1 MVDTIS
7 KILSIVL
14 IFLMLVLAPLL
25 ISYKIDDAVA
35 RREILFEVTQ
45 FIDKV
50 RDTQTV
56 SRGDLDQLYQNCNS
70 HGLTVDVRVRRL
82 VKTVVIDP
90 YPENG
95 SHTENDSHTETDPH
109 PEIGPHTEEVIVEYT
124 INDDPA
130 ALRNFNKGDGVQVV
144 VEEIGISPSR
154 SFMYRVLG
162 ADSGPL
168 KFTLAGIVG

>member
-56 SRGDLDQLYQNCNS
+56 SSGDLDQLYQNCNS

-90 YPENG
+90 
-95 SHTENDSHTETDPH
+95 
-109 PEIGPHTEEVIVEYT
+109 HTEEVTVEYT
-124 INDDPA
+124 ITDDPA
-130 ALRNFNKGDGVQVV
+130 ALYNFNKGDGVQVV

-154 SFMYRVLG
+154 SFMYRVLER
-162 ADSGPL
+162 
-168 KFTLAGIVG
+168 

>member
-35 RREILFEVTQ
+35 RREVLFEVTQ

-50 RDTQTV
+50 RDTQSVTDT
-56 SRGDLDQLYQNCNS
+56 DLDQFYQNCNS

-90 YPENG
+90 
-95 SHTENDSHTETDPH
+95 
-109 PEIGPHTEEVIVEYT
+109 HTEEVTVEYT
-124 INDDPA
+124 INDDPP
-130 ALRNFNKGDGVQVV
+130 ALYNFNKGDGVQVV

>member
-35 RREILFEVTQ
+35 RREVLFEVTQ

-50 RDTQTV
+50 RDTQSVTDA
-56 SRGDLDQLYQNCNS
+56 DLDQFYQNCNS

-90 YPENG
+90 
-95 SHTENDSHTETDPH
+95 
-109 PEIGPHTEEVIVEYT
+109 HTEEVTVEYM

-130 ALRNFNKGDGVQVV
+130 ALYNFNKGDGVQVV

>member
-50 RDTQTV
+50 RDTQSVTDA
-56 SRGDLDQLYQNCNS
+56 DLDQLYQNCNS

-90 YPENG
+90 
-95 SHTENDSHTETDPH
+95 
-109 PEIGPHTEEVIVEYT
+109 HTEEVTVEYT

-130 ALRNFNKGDGVQVV
+130 ALYNFNKGDGVQVV

>member
-14 IFLMLVLAPLL
+14 IFLMLVMAPLL

-35 RREILFEVTQ
+35 RREVLFDVTQ

-56 SRGDLDQLYQNCNS
+56 SDADLDQFYQDCNS

-82 VKTVVIDP
+82 VKTVVVDP
-90 YPENG
+90 E
-95 SHTENDSHTETDPH
+95 SQDVT
-109 PEIGPHTEEVIVEYT
+109 VEYT
-124 INDDPA
+124 INDDSA
-130 ALRNFNKGDGVQVV
+130 ALYNFNKGDGVQVI
-144 VEEIGISPSR
+144 VEEIGVSPSR
-154 SFMYRVLG
+154 SYMYRVLG

-168 KFTLAGIVG
+168 KLTLAGIVG

>member
-50 RDTQTV
+50 RDTQSVTDT
-56 SRGDLDQLYQNCNS
+56 DLDQFYQNCNS

-90 YPENG
+90 YPEI
-95 SHTENDSHTETDPH
+95 DSHTE
-109 PEIGPHTEEVIVEYT
+109 EVTVEYT
-124 INDDPA
+124 ITDDPA
-130 ALRNFNKGDGVQVV
+130 ALYNFNKGDGVQVV

>member
-50 RDTQTV
+50 RDTQSVTDT
-56 SRGDLDQLYQNCNS
+56 DLDQFYQNCNS

-90 YPENG
+90 
-95 SHTENDSHTETDPH
+95 H
-109 PEIGPHTEEVIVEYT
+109 PEDDSYTEEVTVEYT

-130 ALRNFNKGDGVQVV
+130 ALYNFNKGDGVQVV

>member
-25 ISYKIDDAVA
+25 RSYKIDDAVA
-35 RREILFEVTQ
+35 RREVLFEVTQ

-50 RDTQTV
+50 RDTQSVTDA
-56 SRGDLDQLYQNCNS
+56 DLDQFYQNCNS

-82 VKTVVIDP
+82 VKTVVID
-90 YPENG
+90 
-95 SHTENDSHTETDPH
+95 S
-109 PEIGPHTEEVIVEYT
+109 HTEEVTVEYT
-124 INDDPA
+124 IIDDPA
-130 ALRNFNKGDGVQVV
+130 ALYNFNKGDGVQVV
-144 VEEIGISPSR
+144 VEEISISPSR

>member
-14 IFLMLVLAPLL
+14 IFLMLIMAPLL
-25 ISYKIDDAVA
+25 ISYKIDEAVA
-35 RREILFEVTQ
+35 RREVLFEVTQ

-50 RDTQTV
+50 RDTQAI
-56 SRGDLDQLYQNCNS
+56 SDADLDQFYQDCNS

-90 YPENG
+90 Y
-95 SHTENDSHTETDPH
+95 TEDVS
-109 PEIGPHTEEVIVEYT
+109 VEYT
-124 INDDPA
+124 INEDPT
-130 ALRNFNKGDGVQVV
+130 ALYKFNKGDGVQVV
-144 VEEIGISPSR
+144 IEEIGVSPSR

>member
-35 RREILFEVTQ
+35 RREVLFEVTQ

-50 RDTQTV
+50 RDTQSVTDA
-56 SRGDLDQLYQNCNS
+56 DLDQFYQNCNS

-90 YPENG
+90 
-95 SHTENDSHTETDPH
+95 
-109 PEIGPHTEEVIVEYT
+109 HTEEVTVEYT

-130 ALRNFNKGDGVQVV
+130 ALHNFNKGDGVQVV

>member
-56 SRGDLDQLYQNCNS
+56 SPGDLDQFYQNCNS

-82 VKTVVIDP
+82 VKTVVVD
-90 YPENG
+90 
-95 SHTENDSHTETDPH
+95 
-109 PEIGPHTEEVIVEYT
+109 PHTEEVTVEYT

-130 ALRNFNKGDGVQVV
+130 ALYNFNKGDGVQVM

-168 KFTLAGIVG
+168 KFTLTGIVG

>member
-35 RREILFEVTQ
+35 RREVLFEVTQ

-50 RDTQTV
+50 RDTQSVTDA
-56 SRGDLDQLYQNCNS
+56 DLDQFYQNCNS

-90 YPENG
+90 
-95 SHTENDSHTETDPH
+95 D
-109 PEIGPHTEEVIVEYT
+109 TEEVIVEYT

-130 ALRNFNKGDGVQVV
+130 ALYNFNKGDGVQVV

>member
-56 SRGDLDQLYQNCNS
+56 SPGDLDQLYQNCNS

-90 YPENG
+90 YPEN
-95 SHTENDSHTETDPH
+95 DPH
-109 PEIGPHTEEVIVEYT
+109 PEIGSHTKEVTVEYT
-124 INDDPA
+124 ITDDPA
-130 ALRNFNKGDGVQVV
+130 ALYNFNKGDGVQVV

>member
-90 YPENG
+90 YPKI
-95 SHTENDSHTETDPH
+95 DPH
-109 PEIGPHTEEVIVEYT
+109 DPHTEEVTVEYT
-124 INDDPA
+124 ITDDPA
-130 ALRNFNKGDGVQVV
+130 ALYNFNKGDGVQVV

>member
-56 SRGDLDQLYQNCNS
+56 SPEDLDQFYQNCNS

-95 SHTENDSHTETDPH
+95 PHTETDPH
-109 PEIGPHTEEVIVEYT
+109 PETDPHTEEVTVEYT
-124 INDDPA
+124 ITDDPA
-130 ALRNFNKGDGVQVV
+130 ALYNFNKGDGVQVV

>member
-14 IFLMLVLAPLL
+14 IFLMLIMAPLL

-35 RREILFEVTQ
+35 RREVLFDVTQ

-56 SRGDLDQLYQNCNS
+56 TDADLDQFYQNCNS

-82 VKTVVIDP
+82 VKTVVVDP
-90 YPENG
+90 KTQDV
-95 SHTENDSHTETDPH
+95 S
-109 PEIGPHTEEVIVEYT
+109 VEYT
-124 INDDPA
+124 INDDPS
-130 ALRNFNKGDGVQVV
+130 ALFNFNKGDGVQVI
-144 VEEIGISPSR
+144 VEEIGISPAR
-154 SFMYRVLG
+154 AYMYRVLG

-168 KFTLAGIVG
+168 KLTLAGIVG

>member
-56 SRGDLDQLYQNCNS
+56 TPEDLDQFYQNCNS

-90 YPENG
+90 
-95 SHTENDSHTETDPH
+95 HTEDVT
-109 PEIGPHTEEVIVEYT
+109 VEYT

-130 ALRNFNKGDGVQVV
+130 ALYNFNKGDGVQVV

>member
-50 RDTQTV
+50 RDTQSVTDT
-56 SRGDLDQLYQNCNS
+56 DLDQLYQNCNS

-90 YPENG
+90 
-95 SHTENDSHTETDPH
+95 H
-109 PEIGPHTEEVIVEYT
+109 PEDDSYTEEVTVEYT

-130 ALRNFNKGDGVQVV
+130 ALYNFNKGDGVQVV

>member
-35 RREILFEVTQ
+35 RREVLFEVTQ

-50 RDTQTV
+50 RDTQSVTDA
-56 SRGDLDQLYQNCNS
+56 DLDQFYQNCNS

-82 VKTVVIDP
+82 VKTVVVD
-90 YPENG
+90 
-95 SHTENDSHTETDPH
+95 
-109 PEIGPHTEEVIVEYT
+109 PHTEEVTVEYT

-130 ALRNFNKGDGVQVV
+130 ALYNFNKGDGVQVV

>member
-35 RREILFEVTQ
+35 RREVLFEVTQ

-50 RDTQTV
+50 RDTQSVTDA
-56 SRGDLDQLYQNCNS
+56 DLDQFYQNCNS

-82 VKTVVIDP
+82 VKTVVID
-90 YPENG
+90 
-95 SHTENDSHTETDPH
+95 S
-109 PEIGPHTEEVIVEYT
+109 HTEEVTVEYT

-130 ALRNFNKGDGVQVV
+130 ALYNFNKGDGVQVV

>member
-50 RDTQTV
+50 RDTQSVTDT
-56 SRGDLDQLYQNCNS
+56 DLDQFYQNCNS

-90 YPENG
+90 YPEI
-95 SHTENDSHTETDPH
+95 DSHTE
-109 PEIGPHTEEVIVEYT
+109 EVTVEYT

-130 ALRNFNKGDGVQVV
+130 ALYNFNKGDGVQVV

>member
-56 SRGDLDQLYQNCNS
+56 SSGDLDQLYQNCNS

-90 YPENG
+90 YPE
-95 SHTENDSHTETDPH
+95 TD
-109 PEIGPHTEEVIVEYT
+109 PHTEEVTVEYT

-130 ALRNFNKGDGVQVV
+130 ALYNFNKGDGVQVV

>member
-56 SRGDLDQLYQNCNS
+56 SPGDLDQFYQNCNS

-82 VKTVVIDP
+82 VKTVVVD
-90 YPENG
+90 
-95 SHTENDSHTETDPH
+95 
-109 PEIGPHTEEVIVEYT
+109 PHTEEVTVEYT
-124 INDDPA
+124 ITDDPA
-130 ALRNFNKGDGVQVV
+130 ALYNFNKGDGVQVV

>member
-35 RREILFEVTQ
+35 RREVLFEVTQ

-56 SRGDLDQLYQNCNS
+56 SPGDLDQFYQDCNS

-82 VKTVVIDP
+82 VKTVVVDP
-90 YPENG
+90 E
-95 SHTENDSHTETDPH
+95 SQDVT
-109 PEIGPHTEEVIVEYT
+109 VEYT
-124 INDDPA
+124 INDDSA
-130 ALRNFNKGDGVQVV
+130 ALHNFNKGDGVQVII
-144 VEEIGISPSR
+144 EEIGVSPAR
-154 SFMYRVLG
+154 SYMYRVLG

-168 KFTLAGIVG
+168 KLTLAGIVG

>member
-50 RDTQTV
+50 RDTQSVTDA
-56 SRGDLDQLYQNCNS
+56 DLDQFYQNCNS

-90 YPENG
+90 
-95 SHTENDSHTETDPH
+95 
-109 PEIGPHTEEVIVEYT
+109 HTEEVTVEYT

-130 ALRNFNKGDGVQVV
+130 ALYNFNKGDGVQVV

>member
-50 RDTQTV
+50 RDTQSVTDT
-56 SRGDLDQLYQNCNS
+56 DLDQFYQNCNS

-90 YPENG
+90 YPKI
-95 SHTENDSHTETDPH
+95 DPH
-109 PEIGPHTEEVIVEYT
+109 DPHTEEVTVEYT
-124 INDDPA
+124 ITDDPA
-130 ALRNFNKGDGVQVV
+130 ALYNFNKGDGVQVV

>member
-50 RDTQTV
+50 RDTQSVTDA
-56 SRGDLDQLYQNCNS
+56 DLDQFYQNCNS

-90 YPENG
+90 HP
-95 SHTENDSHTETDPH
+95 ENDSY
-109 PEIGPHTEEVIVEYT
+109 TEEVTVEYT

-130 ALRNFNKGDGVQVV
+130 ALYNFNKGDGVQVV

>member
-56 SRGDLDQLYQNCNS
+56 SPEDLDQFYQNCNS

-90 YPENG
+90 
-95 SHTENDSHTETDPH
+95 HTEDVT
-109 PEIGPHTEEVIVEYT
+109 VEYT

-130 ALRNFNKGDGVQVV
+130 ALYNFNKGDGVQVV

>member
-35 RREILFEVTQ
+35 RREVLFEVTQ

-50 RDTQTV
+50 RDTQSVTDA
-56 SRGDLDQLYQNCNS
+56 DLDQFYQNCNS

-90 YPENG
+90 YPE
-95 SHTENDSHTETDPH
+95 TD
-109 PEIGPHTEEVIVEYT
+109 PHTEEVTVEYT

-130 ALRNFNKGDGVQVV
+130 ALYNFNKGDGVQVV

>member
-14 IFLMLVLAPLL
+14 IFLMLIMAPLL
-25 ISYKIDDAVA
+25 ISYKIDEAVA
-35 RREILFEVTQ
+35 RREVLFEVTQ

-50 RDTQTV
+50 RDTQAI
-56 SRGDLDQLYQNCNS
+56 SDADLDQFYQDCNS

-90 YPENG
+90 Y
-95 SHTENDSHTETDPH
+95 
-109 PEIGPHTEEVIVEYT
+109 TEEVSVEYT
-124 INDDPA
+124 INEDPT
-130 ALRNFNKGDGVQVV
+130 ALYKFNKGDGVQVV
-144 VEEIGISPSR
+144 IEEIGVSPSR

>member
-95 SHTENDSHTETDPH
+95 PHTETDPH
-109 PEIGPHTEEVIVEYT
+109 PETDTHTEEVIVEYT

>member
-56 SRGDLDQLYQNCNS
+56 SPEDLDQFYQNCNS

-90 YPENG
+90 
-95 SHTENDSHTETDPH
+95 
-109 PEIGPHTEEVIVEYT
+109 HTEEVTVEYT

-130 ALRNFNKGDGVQVV
+130 ALYNFNKGDGVQVV

>member
-35 RREILFEVTQ
+35 RREVLFEVTQ

-50 RDTQTV
+50 RDTQSVTDA
-56 SRGDLDQLYQNCNS
+56 DLDQFYQNCNS

-90 YPENG
+90 
-95 SHTENDSHTETDPH
+95 
-109 PEIGPHTEEVIVEYT
+109 HTEEVTVEYT

-130 ALRNFNKGDGVQVV
+130 ALYNFNKGDGVQVV